1 MSETIG
7 TATLHTT
14 STFSASPTLEP
25 TSTTTTTFEISPTTS
40 NPPSNKGGEL
50 SVGVVLPVVLAV
62 IFIVFCSCIC
72 AWLRIRHQR
81 RHDHHAMFPQ
91 FHKNPPSYKAAV
103 PMAVGAAA
111 GMTAVAVATAN
122 DGHPAEVIVLSEADT
137 AFGMPFG
144 PDIKDPKDAL
154 EVAADVTA
162 AWLVQNLP
170 ARQISYLQRN
180 PTRQMALSSAVL
192 MTVTVA
198 VTVMMMIVVVIMA
211 IAAIAAIATTVVLV
225 VVMVPVVDRSTP

>member
-7 TATLHTT
+7 TTTLFTT
-14 STFSASPTLEP
+14 SSFSASPTLEP
-25 TSTTTTTFEISPTTS
+25 TSTATTTFEISPTTY
-40 NPPSNKGGEL
+40 NPPSNKGGGL
-50 SVGVVLPVVLAV
+50 SVGVVLPVILAV
-62 IFIVFCSCIC
+62 VFVLFGVSVYPC
-72 AWLRIRHQR
+72 LRIRR
-81 RHDHHAMFPQ
+81 RRRRRLHHAKYPHD
-91 FHKNPPSYKAAV
+91 HKNPTSYKAAV

-122 DGHPAEVIVLSEADT
+122 DGHPAEVIVLSEAET

-162 AWLVQNLP
+162 GVAYAGATTN
-170 ARQISYLQRN
+170 
-180 PTRQMALSSAVL
+180 MALSSAVL

-198 VTVMMMIVVVIMA
+198 VTVTMMIVV
-211 IAAIAAIATTVVLV
+211 AIAAIATIVALV
-225 VVMVPVVDRSTP
+225 VVMVPVVDRSTS